1 MGKINF
7 DNPYFETDDFK
18 WYLHETLTHYA
29 KNVDNYLP
37 SLGNVGVFVVIGKG
51 VEDMVMIDDRQNIL
65 LTSFWNEKD
74 GENTFK
80 TKLVAL
86 KATKHFDE
94 VDSKQIKSKR
104 RYER

>member
-1 MGKINF
+1 
-7 DNPYFETDDFK
+7 
-18 WYLHETLTHYA
+18 
-29 KNVDNYLP
+29 
-37 SLGNVGVFVVIGKG
+37 
-51 VEDMVMIDDRQNIL
+51 MVMIDDRQNIL

-94 VDSKQIKSKR
+94 ADSKQIRKNR